1 MRSASQFDS
10 RRPAAGCPPILRS
23 HLLARSGLYVFIVTE
38 ILFSSSETW
47 DYRIMSSNPH
57 NWERGNIDSGRR
69 NETLNRIRSVLLKH
83 GRLGKD
89 AMQLAENDDLY
100 AAGMTSLA
108 SVNVM
113 LALESEFEV
122 EFPDQM
128 LNRSMFI
135 TVGAIEAALR
145 KAAGA

>member
-1 MRSASQFDS
+1 MNSKADAPERIDI
-10 RRPAAGCPPILRS
+10 AGDTR
-23 HLLARSGLYVFIVTE
+23 
-38 ILFSSSETW
+38 SET
-47 DYRIMSSNPH
+47 
-57 NWERGNIDSGRR
+57 
-69 NETLNRIRSVLLKH
+69 LARIRSVLQRH

-89 AMQLAENDDLY
+89 AGQLSENDDLY
-100 AAGMTSLA
+100 AAGMTSLG

-113 LALESEFEV
+113 LALESEFGV

-145 KAAGA
+145 KAANA

>member
-1 MRSASQFDS
+1 MTSNPDARERKDI
-10 RRPAAGCPPILRS
+10 PAENRNAT
-23 HLLARSGLYVFIVTE
+23 LAR
-38 ILFSSSETW
+38 
-47 DYRIMSSNPH
+47 
-57 NWERGNIDSGRR
+57 
-69 NETLNRIRSVLLKH
+69 IRTVLQKH

-89 AMQLAENDDLY
+89 ALQLSENDDLY

-113 LALESEFEV
+113 LALETEFGV

-135 TVGAIEAALR
+135 TVGAIEAALQ
-145 KAAGA
+145 KAASA

>member
-1 MRSASQFDS
+1 V
-10 RRPAAGCPPILRS
+10 PPNLPHR
-23 HLLARSGLYVFIVTE
+23 LLAGSPQDVFIVIH
-38 ILFSSSETW
+38 ILFLSAEAW
-47 DYRIMSSNPH
+47 DYCTMSSNPDTWH
-57 NWERGNIDSGRR
+57 RSNTDNGQRMD
-69 NETLNRIRSVLLKH
+69 TLTRIRSVLLQH

-89 AMQLAENDDLY
+89 AMKLAENDDLY

-113 LALESEFEV
+113 LALESEFGV

>member
-1 MRSASQFDS
+1 MSANPDTWGRELNRVDDS
-10 RRPAAGCPPILRS
+10 P
-23 HLLARSGLYVFIVTE
+23 
-38 ILFSSSETW
+38 ETF
-47 DYRIMSSNPH
+47 
-57 NWERGNIDSGRR
+57 
-69 NETLNRIRSVLLKH
+69 NRIRAILLQH
-83 GRLGKD
+83 GRLGKN
-89 AMQLAENDDLY
+89 AMQLTESDDLY

-128 LNRSMFI
+128 LTRSMFLSI
-135 TVGAIEAALR
+135 GAIRNALQ

>member
-1 MRSASQFDS
+1 MRSTTSQPVTREGTAISASD
-10 RRPAAGCPPILRS
+10 
-23 HLLARSGLYVFIVTE
+23 
-38 ILFSSSETW
+38 
-47 DYRIMSSNPH
+47 
-57 NWERGNIDSGRR
+57 R
-69 NETLNRIRSVLLKH
+69 NATLDRIRTVLQKH

-89 AMQLAENDDLY
+89 ALQLSETDDLY

-113 LALESEFEV
+113 LALETEFGV

-135 TVGAIEAALR
+135 TLGAIESALQ
-145 KAAGA
+145 KAASA

>member
-1 MRSASQFDS
+1 
-10 RRPAAGCPPILRS
+10 
-23 HLLARSGLYVFIVTE
+23 VFIV
-38 ILFSSSETW
+38 IHFLFLSPEAW
-47 DYRIMSSNPH
+47 DYSKMSSNPDT
-57 NWERGNIDSGRR
+57 WERGDIDVDHRTDR
-69 NETLNRIRSVLLKH
+69 LTRIRSVLLQH

-113 LALESEFEV
+113 LALESEFGI

-135 TVGAIEAALR
+135 TVGAIAAALR
-145 KAAGA
+145 KVAGA

>member
-1 MRSASQFDS
+1 LGRD
-10 RRPAAGCPPILRS
+10 
-23 HLLARSGLYVFIVTE
+23 LLASSSQSVFIVTH
-38 ILFSSSETW
+38 ILFLSREAW
-47 DYRIMSSNPH
+47 DYYTMSSNPDT
-57 NWERGNIDSGRR
+57 WEVGDIDVGHGTD
-69 NETLNRIRSVLLKH
+69 TLTRIRCVLRQH

-89 AMQLAENDDLY
+89 AMQLAVNDDLY

-113 LALESEFEV
+113 LALESEFGI

-135 TVGAIEAALR
+135 TVGAIASALR

>member
-1 MRSASQFDS
+1 MGGA
-10 RRPAAGCPPILRS
+10 
-23 HLLARSGLYVFIVTE
+23 
-38 ILFSSSETW
+38 W
-47 DYRIMSSNPH
+47 DYCTMSSNPDT
-57 NWERGNIDSGRR
+57 WGRGDIDQRTD
-69 NETLNRIRSVLLKH
+69 TLTRIRSVLLQH

-89 AMQLAENDDLY
+89 AMKLAENDDLY

-113 LALESEFEV
+113 LALESEFGL

-135 TVGAIEAALR
+135 TLGAIEAALR

>member
-1 MRSASQFDS
+1 
-10 RRPAAGCPPILRS
+10 
-23 HLLARSGLYVFIVTE
+23 
-38 ILFSSSETW
+38 
-47 DYRIMSSNPH
+47 MSSNPDT
-57 NWERGNIDSGRR
+57 WDGGDLEIDHGT
-69 NETLNRIRSVLLKH
+69 NTLTRIRSVLLQH

-89 AMQLAENDDLY
+89 AMQLAVNDDLY
-100 AAGMTSLA
+100 AAGMTSFA

-113 LALESEFEV
+113 LALESEFGI

-135 TVGAIEAALR
+135 TVGAIASALR

>member
-1 MRSASQFDS
+1 
-10 RRPAAGCPPILRS
+10 
-23 HLLARSGLYVFIVTE
+23 VFIVTD
-38 ILFSSSETW
+38 ILFSSSKTW
-47 DYRIMSSNPH
+47 DYRIMSSNPQ
-57 NWERGNIDSGRR
+57 NRERDHIYSGQR
-69 NETLNRIRSVLLKH
+69 NETLNRIRSVLLQH

-89 AMQLAENDDLY
+89 AMQLGENDDLY

-145 KAAGA
+145 KAAGV

>member
-1 MRSASQFDS
+1 MTSYPDARERNDFPVENRNAT
-10 RRPAAGCPPILRS
+10 
-23 HLLARSGLYVFIVTE
+23 LAR
-38 ILFSSSETW
+38 
-47 DYRIMSSNPH
+47 
-57 NWERGNIDSGRR
+57 
-69 NETLNRIRSVLLKH
+69 IRAVLQKH

-89 AMQLAENDDLY
+89 ALQLSENDDLY

-113 LALESEFEV
+113 LALETEFGV

-135 TVGAIEAALR
+135 TVGAIEAALQ
-145 KAAGA
+145 KAASA

>member
-1 MRSASQFDS
+1 
-10 RRPAAGCPPILRS
+10 
-23 HLLARSGLYVFIVTE
+23 
-38 ILFSSSETW
+38 
-47 DYRIMSSNPH
+47 MSSNPDAR
-57 NWERGNIDSGRR
+57 ERKDIAADHRDV
-69 NETLNRIRSVLLKH
+69 TLARIRAVLQRH

-89 AMQLAENDDLY
+89 ASQLSENDDLY

-113 LALESEFEV
+113 LALESEFGV

-145 KAAGA
+145 KAASP

>member
-1 MRSASQFDS
+1 MTSNPGAREGKDISEIHRDS
-10 RRPAAGCPPILRS
+10 T
-23 HLLARSGLYVFIVTE
+23 LARI
-38 ILFSSSETW
+38 
-47 DYRIMSSNPH
+47 
-57 NWERGNIDSGRR
+57 RG
-69 NETLNRIRSVLLKH
+69 VLQKH

-89 AMQLAENDDLY
+89 ALQLSENDDLY

-113 LALESEFEV
+113 LALETEFGV

-135 TVGAIEAALR
+135 TLGAIEAALQ
-145 KAAGA
+145 KAASI